1 METINEILVADT
13 YSESGAEAYDFE
25 NEFEDLEDEQ
35 HEQALAQKDEPQA
48 ATSGGTSPTWGL
60 SQGRNISIHP
70 FVGPAKGLKNSGAV
84 HINKDCL
91 C

>member
-13 YSESGAEAYDFE
+13 YLESGAEAYDSE

-35 HEQALAQKDEPQA
+35 REQASAQKDEPQA
-48 ATSGGTSPTWGL
+48 VTSGGTSPTWGL
-60 SQGRNISIHP
+60 PQGRNISIHP
-70 FVGPAKGLKNSGAV
+70 FVGPAKGLKNSEAV